1 MESGNEY
8 NARMLAAALSGI
20 ILAEI
25 KYGSFSLQEKLYL
38 ADELIK
44 YHTQNPIAITTDFIK
59 EVEEIKTNLKDETT
73 VGIRKSME

>member
-1 MESGNEY
+1 MQEY
-8 NARMLAAALSGI
+8 NARMLAAALTGI

-44 YHTQNPIAITTDFIK
+44 YHTQNPIATSNDVIE
-59 EVEEIKTNLKDETT
+59 EVEQLKTSMKDETT